1 MAAKTNKQ
9 NGGTKGNQ
17 NQTKRQGAGNA
28 KGNAGVKKKAVAAP
42 ALSRWFLLPAALML
56 AVVPL
61 IMYYY
66 KFDNDLVQFGWIHS
80 DKTIDFFLYYKMVAI
95 IILGVIMLCII
106 AGRLFMEGSK
116 IKFSTAFI
124 PMLVYALFI
133 IFSAVASKYPRFVN
147 GGIRDQFESVWALLS
162 YCIMTYYCFLFINNE
177 KDVETIFFW
186 LFIGSTVIMIIGVF
200 QFFKLDIFRSDF
212 GQQLIIPRSK
222 WDELIY
228 PANVDEKMTFT
239 FPPGRAY
246 VTLYNPNYV
255 GMYVSIMTPCLAA
268 WMVTR
273 KKRIHLIAPAVLV
286 AGLFVVLYSAGAK
299 NGVVALLLGG
309 VLYAIAYRRV
319 FLKKP
324 LICIGALA
332 VIVVFFFVCDNALN
346 NSITNGIKGLFNK
359 GNNRIAEAKL
369 EKIETRDEDIVV
381 YYDGNELHITYD
393 VDDEGSYLYAEATDQ
408 EGNPVLY
415 DIDGEGKASF
425 TDERFSGIK
434 IFTSR
439 ADNVDVLLLTV
450 FVDDG
455 SIINSYPD
463 FDYREFHFSN
473 QVTEDRS
480 YYNYNSVG
488 NFVKMETSE
497 TGLFADNPDLFSGR
511 GYLWSK
517 TLPLLKNYIIVGS
530 GPDTFEIVFPQN
542 DSVSMRQGGYGGMVI
557 TKPHNLFL
565 QIGINTGVVSLIAY
579 LAFYLIYFIWSFK
592 LFIIKAPESYMAHM
606 GVGILCG
613 TFGYIISGVIND
625 STVCVAPI
633 YWCLMGIGIAINF
646 YCEREVKNSVR
657 DKK

>member
-17 NQTKRQGAGNA
+17 NQIKSKGTGNA
-28 KGNAGVKKKAVAAP
+28 KGNAGVKKKAAAAP

-61 IMYYY
+61 IMYYVQY
-66 KFDNDLVQFGWIHS
+66 DNNLVEFGWIRS
-80 DKTIDFFLYYKMVAI
+80 DQTVDFFLYHKMVAI

-133 IFSAVASKYPRFVN
+133 IFSAVASKYPHFVN
-147 GGIRDQFESVWALLS
+147 NGIREQFESVWVLLS
-162 YCIMTYYCFLFINNE
+162 YCIMAYYCFLFINNE

-186 LFIGSTVIMIIGVF
+186 LFIGSTVIMLIGVF
-200 QFFKLDIFRSDF
+200 QFFKLDIFRSSF
-212 GQQLIIPRSK
+212 GQKLIIPKSK
-222 WDELIY
+222 WDY
-228 PANVDEKMTFT
+228 KMDFT

-255 GMYVSIMTPCLAA
+255 GMYVSVMAPCLAA

-273 KKRIHLIAPAVLV
+273 KKLIHLIAPAVLM
-286 AGLFVVLYSAGAK
+286 AGLFVVLYSSGSK
-299 NGVVALLLGG
+299 SGVVALLLGG
-309 VLYAIAYRRV
+309 VLYALAYRRV

-324 LICIGALA
+324 LICIGGLA
-332 VIVVFFFVCDNALN
+332 VIVVFFFVCDNALDN
-346 NSITNGIKGLFNK
+346 RITNGIKGLFSQGDK
-359 GNNRIAEAKL
+359 RIAEAKL
-369 EKIETRDEDIVV
+369 EKIETRDEDVVV
-381 YYDGNELHITYD
+381 YYAGNELHLTCD
-393 VDDEGSYLYAEATDQ
+393 VDDEGGYLYVEAADQ

-415 DIDGEGKASF
+415 VIDDEGRASL

-434 IFTSR
+434 LSTKI
-439 ADNVDVLLLTV
+439 AEEVDMLVMCV
-450 FVDDG
+450 YIDDG
-455 SIINSYPD
+455 SIID
-463 FDYREFHFSN
+463 EGYREFYFSN

-480 YYNYNSVG
+480 YYCYNSVG
-488 NFVKMETSE
+488 TFVKMETSE

-517 TLPLLKNYIIVGS
+517 TFPLLKKYMIVGS

-565 QIGINTGVVSLIAY
+565 QIGVNTGVVSLIAY

-592 LFIIKAPESYMAHM
+592 LFIIKAPESYMAHI